1 MKKEDIKINRDER
14 IDELGI
20 NDLKII
26 QNKKYFCFGTDS
38 VLLANFVKSEKDS
51 NTIIDFCSGS
61 GVISVIIL
69 AKKKFKKIYSVELQ
83 KEMYELLEKNIRYN
97 KLQNDIIPI
106 CCDVKD
112 YIFVRKEVMKTS
124 KSGTVDIIVC
134 NPPYKSVKTGIKN
147 EEKVKYIA
155 RHEVLCNLEDIFKSA
170 SNLLNTKGK
179 LYIVHKPERLSDL
192 ISIARNYRLEPK
204 RIKFVQPN
212 INLKPSIVLIEY
224 VKDGKNEIIIE
235 KPLIEYNEDGSY
247 TEEFLKIY
255 EMENEEN

>member
-1 MKKEDIKINRDER
+1 MKKENVKITSDER

-38 VLLANFVKSEKDS
+38 VLLANFVKSDKSS
-51 NTIIDFCSGS
+51 NNIIDFCSGS
-61 GVISVIIL
+61 GVISVIIS
-69 AKKKFKKIYSVELQ
+69 AKKKYSKIYSVELQ
-83 KEMYELLEKNIRYN
+83 KEMYELLEKNIEYN
-97 KLQNDIIPI
+97 NLQENILPI
-106 CCDVKD
+106 LADVKEAAK
-112 YIFVRKEVMKTS
+112 IRKEIMKTS
-124 KSGTVDIIVC
+124 KNGTVDIIVC
-134 NPPYKSVKTGIKN
+134 NPPYKSIKTGIKN

-170 SNLLNTKGK
+170 SSLLNTKGK

-192 ISIARNYRLEPK
+192 ISIARDYRLEPK
-204 RIKFVQPN
+204 RIRFVQPN
-212 INLKPSIVLIEY
+212 MNLKPSIVLIEY

-247 TEEFLKIY
+247 TKEFLEIY
-255 EMENEEN
+255 EIESKEK